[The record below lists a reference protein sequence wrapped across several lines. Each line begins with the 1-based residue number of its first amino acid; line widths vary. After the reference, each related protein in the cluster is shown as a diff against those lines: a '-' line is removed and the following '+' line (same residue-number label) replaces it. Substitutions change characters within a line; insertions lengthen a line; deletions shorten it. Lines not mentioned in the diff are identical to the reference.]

1 METAIDVYFDF
12 NLKGVVISD
21 AEVDNSR
28 KYKIK
33 ILTSIYC
40 GLLVPTANYY

>member
-12 NLKGVVISD
+12 NLKEVVLSD

-28 KYKIK
+28 KNKIK

-40 GLLVPTANYY
+40 GLLVPPANYY